1 MVTSWPTAMAPPSQ
15 SRGSDLPPNQAGS
28 PGFLGPNGAG
38 KSTTMRVILGLHVPS
53 AGRATIGGRPY
64 ARLRR
69 PLHQVGALLDAGAA
83 HGGRTARNTGWPS
96 PPATGSA
103 PAASTR
109 YSAWSAPPTGGS
121 RVLPGLKQR
130 PLPAGPVGSSCASGT
145 RNLSRALATS
155 VGRGSLACGL
165 WMRYHAVGAAT
176 LAPRSGVND
185 LITLQNWWSGAGSN
199 RRPSLF
205 RRVCSVAARCW
216 VWPDKPSSCTN
227 HGRLSPDVA

>member
-1 MVTSWPTAMAPPSQ
+1 MIDGHQLANRYGAAVAVEGLRFTAQPSRVT
-15 SRGSDLPPNQAGS
+15 
-28 PGFLGPNGAG
+28 GFLGPNGAG

-109 YSAWSAPPTGGS
+109 CSAWSAWTAPPTGG
-121 RVLPGLKQR
+121 
-130 PLPAGPVGSSCASGT
+130 C
-145 RNLSRALATS
+145 
-155 VGRGSLACGL
+155 
-165 WMRYHAVGAAT
+165 
-176 LAPRSGVND
+176 
-185 LITLQNWWSGAGSN
+185 AGS
-199 RRPSLF
+199 PW
-205 RRVCSVAARCW
+205 A
-216 VWPDKPSSCTN
+216 
-227 HGRLSPDVA
+227 

>member
-28 PGFLGPNGAG
+28 PVSWGRMAPGSPPRCGSSSACMSPRPDGP
-38 KSTTMRVILGLHVPS
+38 LS
-53 AGRATIGGRPY
+53 AGGPMRGCA
-64 ARLRR
+64 

-130 PLPAGPVGSSCASGT
+130 PLPADPVGSSCAW
-145 RNLSRALATS
+145 ALATS

-199 RRPSLF
+199 RRPSAFQAHPL
-205 RRVCSVAARCW
+205 RRFMS
-216 VWPDKPSSCTN
+216 
-227 HGRLSPDVA
+227 LDVA